1 MTKSRAVAGQDDAS
15 RTRQRILRAT
25 VALMAEI
32 GIDRVRTRTIAE
44 RAGVNAALVHYYFGS
59 VPALVMEAAEDA
71 LQREL
76 GPSIDVLKSG
86 TTMKT
91 SLRAVLA
98 WIEQYGE
105 RSAGSTI
112 LAEAMV
118 KATRDPS
125 FRRWTKRASQRFRAA
140 ILERLTAAREAGEL
154 DPKLDLTATATLL
167 AAALDGLLFHRIVD
181 PTLDVMQTAAPL
193 EAMLGSRRHARAPG
207 GGTRREIRPTTRGRR
222 ERRA

>member
-1 MTKSRAVAGQDDAS
+1 MTKSRAIVVLDEAS

-44 RAGVNAALVHYYFGS
+44 RAGVNPALIHYHFGS
-59 VPALVMEAAEDA
+59 VSALVLEAAEDA
-71 LQREL
+71 LRREL
-76 GPSIDVLKSG
+76 GPSIDVLRSG
-86 TTMKT
+86 ATMKA

-98 WIEQYGE
+98 WIERYGDHT
-105 RSAGSTI
+105 AGSTI

-125 FRRWTKRASQRFRAA
+125 FRRWTKRASQRFRSA
-140 ILERLTAAREAGEL
+140 ILERLEAARKAGEL
-154 DPKLDLTATATLL
+154 DADLDLGAAAVVL
-167 AAALDGLLFHRIVD
+167 AAALDGLLFHRLVD
-181 PTLDVMQTAAPL
+181 PTLDVMQAAAPL
-193 EAMLGSRRHARAPG
+193 EAMLQSWRPPRGEAG
-207 GGTRREIRPTTRGRR
+207 REMRPTGRGRK